1 MLSRIIGTVGILLLL
16 AIALALPVIPGMQR
30 GSEAALRSDVAGA
43 VGRVGERLPDVTLQ
57 DLDGAPVRLSN
68 FRGKRVLLTFE
79 RSVDW

>member
-1 MLSRIIGTVGILLLL
+1 MLARIIGTVGILLLL
-16 AIALALPVIPGMQR
+16 AIALALPVIPGMKR
-30 GSEAALRSDVAGA
+30 GSEAALRSDIAGA